1 MKTKKHRGRILS
13 ALMAALMMISVI
25 PASVFASGST
35 YTKIT
40 DAAQFTSGQY
50 VMAVDTGYALG
61 PMDGTWV
68 SAVQVTESAG
78 GLTDAGAETVC
89 TVTVDG
95 QSAKIQLSDGNYIAP
110 EGGNNNGIKN
120 EEYAW
125 EWSFA
130 DGKFTFSGTGEDTVK
145 LASNRSSQNKF
156 RGYKNTTVTGS
167 PNGYPSQF
175 TLYKVDE
182 GGSGETAVAAPQA
195 APQAGTVEAGTE
207 ITLST
212 ATSGAQIY

>member
-1 MKTKKHRGRILS
+1 
-13 ALMAALMMISVI
+13 
-25 PASVFASGST
+25 
-35 YTKIT
+35 
-40 DAAQFTSGQY
+40 
-50 VMAVDTGYALG
+50 
-61 PMDGTWV
+61 
-68 SAVQVTESAG
+68 
-78 GLTDAGAETVC
+78 
-89 TVTVDG
+89 
-95 QSAKIQLSDGNYIAP
+95 P

-130 DGKFTFSGTGEDTVK
+130 DGKFTFSGTGEDTVR
-145 LASNRSSQNKF
+145 LASNKGSDNKF
-156 RGYKNTTVTGS
+156 RGYKNTTVTGN
-167 PNGYPSQF
+167 PNGYPYQF

-212 ATSGAQIY
+212 ATPGAQIYYTLDDSDS